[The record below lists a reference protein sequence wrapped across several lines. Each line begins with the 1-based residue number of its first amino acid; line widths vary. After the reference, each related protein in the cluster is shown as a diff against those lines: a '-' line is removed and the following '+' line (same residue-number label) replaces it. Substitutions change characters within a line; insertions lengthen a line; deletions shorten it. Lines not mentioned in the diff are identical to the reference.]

1 MLKVAGQMPSPHITH
16 SSYLGYL
23 SNLARHP
30 CRVAFPQ
37 RNLTFSHSP
46 PQPTM
51 STPRYLP
58 YSFPLADAT
67 NVSSVHTY
75 HCTSCSHLLL
85 ATTHLISSLPTRRA
99 PGLDHATIVPLP
111 APPKSVNPS
120 STEEA
125 DSDDEDR
132 DEQSGYTLLLT
143 LTRDRAAKVIAR
155 EDGFEKR
162 VLWRCGR
169 CKLVVGYM
177 LDEAQYVGKEKG
189 KGERRRAEERFLY
202 LLPGA
207 VTESGEL
214 GKEQE
219 AVELI

>member
-1 MLKVAGQMPSPHITH
+1 
-16 SSYLGYL
+16 
-23 SNLARHP
+23 
-30 CRVAFPQ
+30 
-37 RNLTFSHSP
+37 
-46 PQPTM
+46 
-51 STPRYLP
+51 
-58 YSFPLADAT
+58 
-67 NVSSVHTY
+67 VHTY

-85 ATTHLISSLPTRRA
+85 ASTHIISSLPTRRA
-99 PGLDHATIVPLP
+99 PGLDNATIVPLP
-111 APPKSVNPS
+111 APPKAAKPATS

-125 DSDDEDR
+125 ESESDDEG

-162 VLWRCGR
+162 ALWRCGR

-177 LDEAQYVGKEKG
+177 LDEAQYAASKGKEKAA
-189 KGERRRAEERFLY
+189 KDRFLY

-207 VTESGEL
+207 VTESSEL

-219 AVELI
+219 PVELV